1 MGGAPIHL
9 MRNYVIHSTN
19 NFGGTKRKAI
29 ERLGHLSI
37 ETHSLVSLKTVQL
50 LIQFILPVEAA
61 IMQSHF
67 LELRDIID
75 LEVASN
81 Q

>member
-1 MGGAPIHL
+1 MGGINETL
-9 MRNYVIHSTN
+9 MRNYVIHSRH
-19 NFGGTKRKAI
+19 NFGGTRRKANQKI
-29 ERLGHLSI
+29 DTKESP
-37 ETHSLVSLKTVQL
+37 HSLVSLKTVQL

-61 IMQSHF
+61 IIQSHF
-67 LELRDIID
+67 IELSDIFD